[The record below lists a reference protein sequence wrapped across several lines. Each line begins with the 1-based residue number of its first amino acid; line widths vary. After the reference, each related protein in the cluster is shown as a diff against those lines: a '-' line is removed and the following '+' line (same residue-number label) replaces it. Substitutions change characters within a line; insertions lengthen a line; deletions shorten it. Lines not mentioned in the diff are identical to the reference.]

1 MDVLNLSGQG
11 LTELPPIPAH
21 IKQLNCNNNNLT
33 ELQGLPAGLEVLWC
47 ERNKLTSLPDD
58 LPAGLTYLE
67 CSNNNLTKITRLP
80 DGLIDITC
88 SFNPLTKIEELPK
101 NLTKFRCTD
110 SSLSTLPHIPASVTA
125 ITCWNNQLKILP
137 DLPARLRYL
146 HCVNN
151 QIVELPVLPVGL
163 QNLFCGNNK
172 LKFLPNLPESLETLN
187 VIPNPFSPPLQAIVD
202 AYLQAIHNGYRDPHG
217 RKYALAEFIRDVNH
231 FNVKRAGK
239 NILGLHML
247 RSRLPLQP
255 YNMPQPPNVPNWLSE
270 RVMHTLTGIRT
281 KNVSE
286 KNATTG
292 KIRPPG
298 NLRETLKNLKRKYNE
313 LPGRRGLARRRK
325 QTKKRR

>member
-1 MDVLNLSGQG
+1 
-11 LTELPPIPAH
+11 LPP
-21 IKQLNCNNNNLT
+21 
-33 ELQGLPAGLEVLWC
+33 
-47 ERNKLTSLPDD
+47 
-58 LPAGLTYLE
+58 
-67 CSNNNLTKITRLP
+67 
-80 DGLIDITC
+80 
-88 SFNPLTKIEELPK
+88 
-101 NLTKFRCTD
+101 
-110 SSLSTLPHIPASVTA
+110 IPASVTA

-151 QIVELPVLPVGL
+151 HLVELPVLPVGL
-163 QNLFCGNNK
+163 QNLYCGNNK
-172 LKFLPNLPESLETLN
+172 LRFLPNLPESLETLN

-202 AYLQAIHNGYRDPHG
+202 AYLQAIHNGYRDSHG

-247 RSRLPLQP
+247 RSRLPLQM
-255 YNMPQPPNVPNWLSE
+255 YNVPQPPNVPNWLSE

-313 LPGRRGLARRRK
+313 MPGRRGLARRRK